1 MIKSPATKRTD
12 RSAGSLTAVFFALL
26 LLLLYQIALAIVDAR
41 QGATAGA
48 PSLFQRDGDGDPA
61 HHIVEL
67 KVPFR
72 AEQMTVV
79 AVDTSR

>member
-1 MIKSPATKRTD
+1 MFGK
-12 RSAGSLTAVFFALL
+12 GQLL
-26 LLLLYQIALAIVDAR
+26 A
-41 QGATAGA
+41 A
-48 PSLFQRDGDGDPA
+48 PSLFQRNGDGDPA

-79 AVDTSR
+79 AADTDW